1 MSAEVCNV
9 RLDGCIRMN
18 ALWACMCMLP
28 ATYHSDAAQL
38 HSLMVS
44 AAYYLKRQ
52 NRRPEYVEAWW
63 YVVNWPQVT
72 TSFFASCTRP
82 SIFKRSLRVLLDLL

>member
-1 MSAEVCNV
+1 
-9 RLDGCIRMN
+9 
-18 ALWACMCMLP
+18 MCMLP

-38 HSLMVS
+38 DSLMVS

-82 SIFKRSLRVLLDLL
+82 SIFKHSLRVLLDLL